1 MVERTVFMNFL
12 TYVIMVLGLIIV
24 LLPFVMVITAATQN
38 LQEVNIVP
46 YQFAPGNSF
55 WDNIAA
61 AWQRANLGVAMWN
74 SLYTSVLITVLK
86 VGIAALSAYAIVYFN
101 NPLKH
106 VFFWLVFITLMLPLE
121 VRVVPTYNIAAD
133 VLQPINWFVA
143 LVTGIEL
150 HLEWNLLNSYTGLVL
165 PVVATA
171 TGTFLYRQ
179 FYMTLPD
186 ELTEAAKMDGAGPV
200 RFFIDVLLPISRT
213 NILALGTI
221 MFVYAWNQY
230 LWPKLMV
237 TDPAFKTSMVAMR
250 ALVPGEN
257 SLPEWNVSMAGALI
271 IMLPPLIVVAVLQ
284 RWFVRGLVSTEK

>member
-1 MVERTVFMNFL
+1 MIERTPYMNIV
-12 TYVIMVLGLIIV
+12 TYAIMVLGLIIV
-24 LLPFVMVITAATQN
+24 LLPFVMVLTAATQN
-38 LQEVNIVP
+38 LQEVNTVP
-46 YQFAPGNSF
+46 YQLAPGTSF
-55 WDNIAA
+55 WENLSA

-133 VLQPINWFVA
+133 VLQPVNWFVA

-186 ELTEAAKMDGAGPV
+186 ELTEAAKMDGAGPI
-200 RFFIDVLLPISRT
+200 RFFIDILLPISRT

-257 SLPEWNVSMAGALI
+257 SLPEWNISMAGALI

-284 RWFVRGLVSTEK
+284 RWFVRGLVSTDK